1 MKRYKSQIS
10 IKIDQVKNRGH
21 TQAQLGMKRK
31 HKYRC
36 CRNIFKSYE
45 NFMTMLFQNAFENL
59 GEMDKFYTIINKII
73 KLIQEKIQNLNGSVN
88 IKEI

>member
-1 MKRYKSQIS
+1 M
-10 IKIDQVKNRGH
+10 
-21 TQAQLGMKRK
+21 M
-31 HKYRC
+31 
-36 CRNIFKSYE
+36 
-45 NFMTMLFQNAFENL
+45 MLFQNAFENL